1 MRDPAAS
8 SRPTVAGVGC
18 PYELGPTQIT
28 ATLGRVSARNAEVVE
43 YREPWCATL
52 STSMGGPRAQMLPTA
67 ASLGPVQSPVKRKL
81 LPPASRRSTTL
92 SLLASPERPAGLST
106 SPRAAADLDDGGPGA
121 AQGAGQSRGR
131 RPRHVGRA
139 RAPLAHDVRE
149 PARVVGM
156 HVRDDDGAEAA
167 YAELGQRRLDD
178 RLRAR
183 RAAVDEAR
191 PGAGLDDRGVAL
203 PHATVIKS
211 G

>member
-92 SLLASPERPAGLST
+92 SLLASPERPAAPNR
-106 SPRAAADLDDGGPGA
+106 SPAP
-121 AQGAGQSRGR
+121 R
-131 RPRHVGRA
+131 RTWTTVVPA
-139 RAPLAHDVRE
+139 PLRAPASAEVGV
-149 PARVVGM
+149 PA
-156 HVRDDDGAEAA
+156 
-167 YAELGQRRLDD
+167 
-178 RLRAR
+178 
-183 RAAVDEAR
+183 
-191 PGAGLDDRGVAL
+191 
-203 PHATVIKS
+203 T
-211 G
+211 

>member
-81 LPPASRRSTTL
+81 LPSASRRSTTL

-106 SPRAAADLDDGGPGA
+106 S
-121 AQGAGQSRGR
+121 
-131 RPRHVGRA
+131 A
-139 RAPLAHDVRE
+139 RAE
-149 PARVVGM
+149 PNLSLIHISEPTRQ
-156 HVRDDDGAEAA
+156 AEIS
-167 YAELGQRRLDD
+167 YAVFCLKKKKKNETQQN
-178 RLRAR
+178 
-183 RAAVDEAR
+183 
-191 PGAGLDDRGVAL
+191 
-203 PHATVIKS
+203 TNKK
-211 G
+211 

>member
-18 PYELGPTQIT
+18 PYELGPTEIM
-28 ATLGRVSARNAEVVE
+28 ATLGRVSARTADVVE

-106 SPRAAADLDDGGPGA
+106 STRAAPNLSPAP
-121 AQGAGQSRGR
+121 R
-131 RPRHVGRA
+131 RTWTTVVPA
-139 RAPLAHDVRE
+139 PLRAPAS
-149 PARVVGM
+149 
-156 HVRDDDGAEAA
+156 
-167 YAELGQRRLDD
+167 AELGQRRLDD

-203 PHATVIKS
+203 PHVAEDAPTHAD
-211 G
+211 GHA

>member
-28 ATLGRVSARNAEVVE
+28 ATLGRVSARNADVVE
-43 YREPWCATL
+43 YLDPWCATL

-106 SPRAAADLDDGGPGA
+106 S
-121 AQGAGQSRGR
+121 
-131 RPRHVGRA
+131 A
-139 RAPLAHDVRE
+139 RAGPNRIVAPRRACTTVVPAPRRA
-149 PARVVGM
+149 PARAEVG
-156 HVRDDDGAEAA
+156 VP
-167 YAELGQRRLDD
+167 
-178 RLRAR
+178 AR
-183 RAAVDEAR
+183 
-191 PGAGLDDRGVAL
+191 
-203 PHATVIKS
+203 
-211 G
+211 